1 MGERTGTEWRAYVA
15 FSGRIRACH
24 RFSHRIRPARSSA
37 GHENRRIFTRKRGE
51 MLRQIS
57 LSLSLLPLR
66 VFQMFNNKIENT
78 FVH

>member
-37 GHENRRIFTRKRGE
+37 GHENRRIFTRKKGVK
-51 MLRQIS
+51 MLRQI
-57 LSLSLLPLR
+57 SLSLLPLR